1 MKIRKRLQ
9 QLLGAVN
16 ARKKMQET
24 AQTHP
29 RLMANGNTLQY
40 RHKKQQR
47 ITQVLP
53 QLRPVVDKVTST
65 LLV

>member
-16 ARKKMQET
+16 ERKKIQET
-24 AQTHP
+24 AQTNP
-29 RLMANGNTLQY
+29 RMMANRNTLQY
-40 RHKKQQR
+40 RRRKQQR

-53 QLRPVVDKVTST
+53 QRRPVVDKVT
-65 LLV
+65 